1 MRRECDEFEHSNG
14 EQGSILRFSG
24 NGSAGLLDT
33 ETTGLGNRAEVVEA
47 AVLDTTG
54 AVRYEALRLPVG
66 RIPWAAS
73 DIHGLTR
80 AKLTAAGARPW
91 LGVHGEL
98 AEALDRGSPGFESG
112 FRV

>member
-1 MRRECDEFEHSNG
+1 MRRDFDEFEHSHG

-24 NGSAGLLDT
+24 NGIAGPLDT
-33 ETTGLGNRAEVVEA
+33 EMTGLGNRAEVVEA

-54 AVRYEALRLPVG
+54 AVRYETLRLPVG
-66 RIPWAAS
+66 RIPWAVS
-73 DIHGLTR
+73 DIHELTR

-91 LGVHGEL
+91 PGVHGEL
-98 AEALDRGSPGFESG
+98 AEALDRSSPGFESG